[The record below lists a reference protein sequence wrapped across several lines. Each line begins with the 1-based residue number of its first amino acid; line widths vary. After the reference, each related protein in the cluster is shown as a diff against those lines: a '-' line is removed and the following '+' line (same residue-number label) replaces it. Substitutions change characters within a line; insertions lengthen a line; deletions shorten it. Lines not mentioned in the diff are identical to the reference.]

1 MHLKKIEQKEYNKKS
16 FFVEGVQ
23 NIKDAIS
30 NNWKIVNYI
39 YSDYNSLSDWAKS
52 VLPLSK
58 QNFCLT
64 KNLMSKIS
72 DKEDVSELVAI
83 IEM

>member
-1 MHLKKIEQKEYNKKS
+1 M
-16 FFVEGVQ
+16 
-23 NIKDAIS
+23 
-30 NNWKIVNYI
+30 NYI

-52 VLPLSK
+52 VFPLSK